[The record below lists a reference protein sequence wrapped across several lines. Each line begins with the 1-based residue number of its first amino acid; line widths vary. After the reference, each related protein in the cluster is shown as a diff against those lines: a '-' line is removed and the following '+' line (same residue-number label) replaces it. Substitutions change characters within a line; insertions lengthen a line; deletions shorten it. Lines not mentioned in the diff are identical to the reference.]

1 MAEYSYNAVNNQGKE
16 IKGSMQAKDID
27 RVRAKLKAD
36 GMIPVSIREQ
46 SMLTKDINISLGNPV
61 KPRDLSVFCR
71 QFTSILRAGVMI
83 TEALNMLSEQT
94 NNKPFRKAIKETRA
108 AVEKGETLGNAMR
121 LNRKVFPAMLINMID
136 AGEASGNLD
145 TALSRMAI
153 HFEKSAKL
161 RGLIRKALIYPIVL
175 ICVAII
181 VVIVMSVY
189 VIPKFAVMFESMGSE
204 LPAVTKVVMSIS
216 DFFIN
221 KWYVAIIIIVSVAL
235 AWKLFVK
242 TEIGEMATGKLKMK
256 LPIFGSLIIKNYSAR
271 LARTLSTLTGAG
283 ISITTAIEITGKSM
297 SNLCIKKA
305 LDKTKK
311 EVEQGVNLS
320 EPIRKC
326 GLFPPMV
333 HQMIKIGEETG
344 NMEEML
350 DKVAEYYEEEVEIA
364 TQSLTALMEPLIIV
378 VLGVIVGVLV
388 LALYQ
393 PMISMYGSMDS
404 L

>member
-1 MAEYSYNAVNNQGKE
+1 MAEYSYTAVNKQGKE
-16 IKGSMQAKDID
+16 VKGSLQAKDSE
-27 RVRAKLKAD
+27 RVRSKLKAD
-36 GMIPVSIREQ
+36 GLLPVSIKEQ
-46 SMLTKDINISLGNPV
+46 SVFTKDINISFGSPV
-61 KPRDLSVFCR
+61 KARDLSVFCR

-83 TEALNMLSEQT
+83 TEALTMLGDQT
-94 NNKPFRKAIKETRA
+94 NNKAFKKAIIETKA
-108 AVEKGETLGNAMR
+108 AVEKGETLGNSMR
-121 LNRKVFPAMLINMID
+121 LNRKVFPAMMINMID

-145 TALSRMAI
+145 IALSRMAT

-161 RGLIRKALIYPIVL
+161 RALIKKALIYPVVL
-175 ICVAII
+175 ICVAVI
-181 VVIVMSVY
+181 VVIIMSVY
-189 VIPKFAVMFESMGSE
+189 VIPKFATMFESMGTE
-204 LPAVTKVVMSIS
+204 LPAITRAVMGIS
-216 DFFIN
+216 DFFMN
-221 KWYVAIIIIVSVAL
+221 KWYVALIAVGLFIV
-235 AWKLFVK
+235 AWKAFTK
-242 TEIGEMATGKLKMK
+242 TEFGDMTISKFKMK
-256 LPIFGSLIIKNYSAR
+256 APIFGTLVVKNYSAR

-393 PMISMYGSMDS
+393 PMITMYGGMDS